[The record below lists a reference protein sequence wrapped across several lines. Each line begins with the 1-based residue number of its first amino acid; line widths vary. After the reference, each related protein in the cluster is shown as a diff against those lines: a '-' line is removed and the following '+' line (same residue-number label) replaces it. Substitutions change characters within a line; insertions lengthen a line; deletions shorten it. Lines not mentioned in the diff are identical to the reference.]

1 MISSRLLRRF
11 FAPVLAFLSFIS
23 MSSAHA
29 DYELNMTQGVT
40 PISHQIYDLH
50 MIVLWICVIIGIGVF
65 GAMAYS
71 IMKHRKSK
79 GAVAAEFHESTT
91 VEIIWTLVPL
101 AILIAIAV
109 PATATLIDLEDTSEA
124 DINIQVNG
132 IQWKWRYNYIDEGVE
147 FISALAE
154 SSRTNGQSGVADP
167 TGNEN
172 YLLEVDKPIVVPVKK
187 KIRFLFTSDDV
198 IHAWWVPELA
208 VKQDAV
214 PGFINDS
221 WAYIEEPGVYR
232 GQCAELC
239 GKDHGFMPIVVNAVS
254 EQEYQE
260 WLVAMK
266 AEAAAV
272 AASADKEFSMEE
284 LVAKGE
290 SVYAANCAACHGP
303 TGAGVPPVFPAI
315 TGSSVATGDI
325 SDHIDIIMNGK
336 TGTAM
341 QAFKTQISDVDIA
354 SVVTFQRNSLGN
366 TVGDMVQPSKIKSL
380 R

>member
-1 MISSRLLRRF
+1 MIFHRFSSRSY
-11 FAPVLAFLSFIS
+11 AFIS
-23 MSSAHA
+23 AIVSSLFMTSAQA

-71 IMKHRKSK
+71 IIYHRKSK
-79 GAVAAEFHESTT
+79 GAQAATFHESTT
-91 VEIIWTLVPL
+91 IEIIWTLVPL
-101 AILIAIAV
+101 AVLIAIAV
-109 PATATLIDLEDTSEA
+109 PATATLLDLEDTSEA
-124 DINIQVNG
+124 DVNIQVTG
-132 IQWKWRYNYIDEGVE
+132 IQWKWRYKYLDEDVE
-147 FISALAE
+147 FLSSLSEE
-154 SSRTNGQSGVADP
+154 SRNAIPDP
-167 TGNEN
+167 TGVDN
-172 YLLEVDKPIVVPVKK
+172 YLLDVDKPIVVPVNK
-187 KIRFLFTSDDV
+187 KIRFLFTADDV

-221 WAYIEEPGVYR
+221 WATIEEPGVYR

-260 WLVAMK
+260 WLVAMR
-266 AEAAAV
+266 AEAAAI
-272 AASADKEFSMEE
+272 AASADKEFSMDE

-303 TGAGVPPVFPAI
+303 TGAGIPPVFPAI
-315 TGSSVATGDI
+315 TGSSIANGDI
-325 SDHIDIIMNGK
+325 AAHIDIIMNGK

-354 SVVTFQRNSLGN
+354 AVITFQRNSLGN
-366 TVGDMVQPSKIKSL
+366 SVGDMVQPAKIKSL

>member
-1 MISSRLLRRF
+1 MIFRRLSKHSYALFTALLSSLV
-11 FAPVLAFLSFIS
+11 AT
-23 MSSAHA
+23 SAQA

-40 PISHQIYDLH
+40 PISQQIYDLH

-65 GAMAYS
+65 GVMAYS
-71 IMKHRKSK
+71 ILYHRKSK
-79 GAVAAEFHESTT
+79 GAKAASFHESTT
-91 VEIIWTLVPL
+91 IEIIWTLVPL
-101 AILIAIAV
+101 AVLIAIAV
-109 PATATLIDLEDTSEA
+109 PATATLLDLEDTSEA
-124 DINIQVNG
+124 DINIQVSG
-132 IQWKWRYNYIDEGVE
+132 IQWKWRYKYLDEDVE
-147 FISALAE
+147 FLSSLSEE
-154 SSRTNGQSGVADP
+154 SRNAITDP
-167 TGNEN
+167 TGVDN
-172 YLLEVDKPIVVPVKK
+172 YLLDVDNPIVVPINK

-208 VKQDAV
+208 VKQDSV

-221 WAYIEEPGVYR
+221 WATIEEPGVYR

-254 EQEYQE
+254 ETEYQE
-260 WLVAMK
+260 WLVAMR
-266 AEAAAV
+266 AEAAAI
-272 AASADKEFSMEE
+272 AAAADQEFSMED

-303 TGAGVPPVFPAI
+303 TGAGVPPIFPAI
-315 TGSSVATGDI
+315 TGSSVANGDI
-325 SDHIDIIMNGK
+325 SAHIDIIMNGK

-354 SVVTFQRNSLGN
+354 SVITFQRNGLGN
-366 TVGDMVQPSKIKSL
+366 SVGDLVQPSTIKSL